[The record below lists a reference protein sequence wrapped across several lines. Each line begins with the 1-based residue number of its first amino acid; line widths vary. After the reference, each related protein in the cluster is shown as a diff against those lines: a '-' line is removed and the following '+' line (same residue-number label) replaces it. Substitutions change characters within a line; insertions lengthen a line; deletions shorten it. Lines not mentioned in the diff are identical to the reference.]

1 MVTADRK
8 TKVDSTRGT
17 KRCGG
22 ISTPLSVIEQRTR
35 LLLIKGT
42 RMKEPIR

>member
-1 MVTADRK
+1 MITADRK
-8 TKVDSTRGT
+8 TKVATTRDT

-22 ISTPLSVIEQRTR
+22 ISNSLSVIEQQTR

-42 RMKEPIR
+42 GMKEPIR